1 MKIDDFLV
9 ERFMSK
15 YEHNVELNLAE
26 TCVDPFTLN
35 QLFVLTD
42 TEDFFDKLSNTQL
55 TYGYIEGSD
64 KIRKGLA
71 NLYENQEL
79 DNVLL
84 SSGAIGGN
92 FLIFYSIVE
101 PGDTVIS
108 VFPAYQQLYSTPKS
122 FGATVK
128 PLKLKP
134 GDNWLP
140 NIEELK
146 KLVDDKTK
154 LIVINNP
161 HNPTG
166 ALIDTKLLKEIC
178 EIAKKAG
185 AYLLCD
191 EVYRGL
197 YINSNEKVNSAV
209 DLYDKAIV
217 TGSFSKSFSLAGIRL
232 GWIVAHET
240 IIEKLMHHRDYT
252 TISNGMIDDAVGAL
266 ATQHVGQIFD
276 RNLKIVRTNHQIV
289 SSWVENEPLIDW
301 IPPTAGSVGFL
312 KHNLD
317 ISSEDICVDLIYE
330 KSTFMIPG
338 TCFDME
344 GYIRIG
350 YGCKTEV
357 LKEGLERFKE
367 FLNKYR

>member
-1 MKIDDFLV
+1 
-9 ERFMSK
+9 MSK
-15 YEHNVELNLAE
+15 YEHDVELNLAE

-42 TEDFFDKLSNTQL
+42 TEDFFKELSETQL

-64 KIRKGLA
+64 EIRTGLS
-71 NLYENQEL
+71 NLYENQKEK
-79 DNVLL
+79 NVIV
-84 SSGAIGGN
+84 SSGAIGAN
-92 FLIFYSIVE
+92 FLIFYSLIE

-122 FGATVK
+122 FGGNVK
-128 PLKLKP
+128 FLKLKP
-134 GDNWLP
+134 ENNWLP
-140 NIEELK
+140 DIEDLK
-146 KLVDDKTK
+146 ELVDDKTK

-166 ALIDTKLLKEIC
+166 ALIENDLLNEIC
-178 EIAKKAG
+178 KIAKEAG

-197 YINSNEKVNSAV
+197 YINEKDSVSSAV

-232 GWIVAHET
+232 GWIVAKED
-240 IIEKLMHHRDYT
+240 IIEKLMLYRDYT

-266 ATQHVGQIFD
+266 ATKHVDQIFQ
-276 RNLKIVRTNHQIV
+276 RNLEIVRTNHKIL
-289 SSWVENEPLIDW
+289 SEWIKGEPLIDW
-301 IPPTAGSVGFL
+301 IPPKAGSVGFL
-312 KHNLD
+312 KHDLD
-317 ISSEDICVDLIYE
+317 VSSEELCVDLINE
-330 KSTFMIPG
+330 KSTFMVPG

-344 GYIRIG
+344 GYVRIG
-350 YGCKTEV
+350 YGCKSDV
-357 LKEGLERFKE
+357 LKEGLNRFKKL
-367 FLNKYR
+367 LNKYR